1 MSVVVILT
9 VVLTVTLSIMLI
21 LRSRIFNCYKH
32 CVAYGRTNSSPT
44 NVMGTCTCTITTTE
58 TDHFCIRN
66 DQTDKCM
73 THTQT
78 DQYVI
83 QPTCE
88 SPSVHANR
96 CATVSDPPQ
105 KKETNYEVSDTDH
118 QDMEKSDT
126 STHIPCG
133 HLNSDVSSSSMEYGT
148 SLSHTCTFT
157 CSTSGRTVSFYD
169 KTRNSHTEN
178 I

>member
-1 MSVVVILT
+1 MSLIVILT
-9 VVLTVTLSIMLI
+9 VVTLSIVLI
-21 LRSRIFNCYKH
+21 LRSRIFSCYKH

-44 NVMGTCTCTITTTE
+44 NVVGMCTCTITTTE

-66 DQTDKCM
+66 DQTDKCV

-83 QPTCE
+83 QQTCE

-96 CATVSDPPQ
+96 SATVSDPPQ
-105 KKETNYEVSDTDH
+105 KKENNYDFSDTDH

-126 STHIPCG
+126 SKHIPFG
-133 HLNSDVSSSSMEYGT
+133 HLNSDFFSSSMEYGT
-148 SLSHTCTFT
+148 SKFT
-157 CSTSGRTVSFYD
+157 CSTSGRTASFCD
-169 KTRNSHTEN
+169 KTKNSHSK
-178 I
+178 II